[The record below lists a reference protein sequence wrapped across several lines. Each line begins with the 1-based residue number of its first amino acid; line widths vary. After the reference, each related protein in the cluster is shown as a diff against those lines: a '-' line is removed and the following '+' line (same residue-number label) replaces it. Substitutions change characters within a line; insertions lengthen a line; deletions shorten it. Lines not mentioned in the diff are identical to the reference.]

1 MKTEA
6 VVVVVISN
14 TQKMKVFFIY
24 IERKILFYIC
34 IFFSSLGRI
43 RVISVD
49 VDV

>member
-14 TQKMKVFFIY
+14 TQKMKVFLY